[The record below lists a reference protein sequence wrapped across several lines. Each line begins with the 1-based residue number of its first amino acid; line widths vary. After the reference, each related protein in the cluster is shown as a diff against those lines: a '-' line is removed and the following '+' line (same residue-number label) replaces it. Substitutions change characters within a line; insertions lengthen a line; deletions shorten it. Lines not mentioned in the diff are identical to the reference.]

1 MPNVYDTITQ
11 QIIKSI
17 EEGAGA
23 FSMPWHKPAS
33 GIPVN
38 AVTNNH
44 YNGGNVMA
52 LWCASMSK
60 GYSSD
65 TWATYKQWATLGAQV
80 KKGEKATTGIYFSTF
95 EKEDDSGNVKKL
107 GFGKPFFLF
116 NAAQVD
122 NYAQESAPQVDLT
135 KRIAFADSTILATG
149 ASIVHQGNRAFYQPS
164 TDSIQLPERD
174 QFTGTATSTP
184 TESYYSTLLHELTHW
199 TGSAKRLE
207 RVKGKRFG
215 DQAYAFE
222 ELVAEIGAAFLCAR
236 LGITN
241 DPRVDHAQYI
251 ASWLNVLKG
260 DSRAIITASS
270 EAQKACDYILQSKL
284 EKISIAA

>member
-1 MPNVYDTITQ
+1 MSTVYDTITQ

-17 EEGAGA
+17 EEGAGT

-38 AVTNNH
+38 AITSKH

-65 TWATYKQWATLGAQV
+65 VWATYKQWASINAQV

-95 EKEDDSGNVKKL
+95 EKEDSSGNVKKL

-116 NAAQVD
+116 NSAQVEG
-122 NYAQESAPQVDLT
+122 YSQASTPQVDLT
-135 KRIAFADSTILATG
+135 TRIALADSTISATG
-149 ASIVHQGNRAFYQPS
+149 ASIAHQGTRAFYQPS
-164 TDSIQLPERD
+164 TDSIQLPARD
-174 QFTGTATSTP
+174 QFIGTQTSTA

-199 TGSAKRLE
+199 TGSPKRLE

-215 DQAYAFE
+215 DSAYAFE

-241 DPRVDHAQYI
+241 APRVDHAQYI
-251 ASWLNVLKG
+251 ASWLEVLKG

-270 EAQKACDYILQSKL
+270 EAQKACDYILQGKP
-284 EKISIAA
+284 EPIALAA